1 MASFTKMLSFT
12 YKRFFTGNYNLLLM
26 FLVMIFT
33 FRPYNPSLLYFGI
46 WKIFLTATLMS
57 AIFNCEHTKWVKT
70 TISFLAIPSL
80 ILTWLDL
87 FIDSDMIVISFAF
100 FTILFIFVCTTSI
113 LYDVVLRARVTLE
126 TLRGVICAY
135 FLVAFMFSYIYFLIE
150 YVAPGS
156 FTINSKIIP
165 AFPHPYYLAQMLY
178 LSFITLLTIGFG
190 DIVPVKDMGQTAV
203 VLEGIVGQFY
213 IAILVSRL
221 VAVYSFN
228 SNKHLLETLENDI
241 RNCQK

>member
-1 MASFTKMLSFT
+1 M
-12 YKRFFTGNYNLLLM
+12 
-26 FLVMIFT
+26 
-33 FRPYNPSLLYFGI
+33 
-46 WKIFLTATLMS
+46 TLIL
-57 AIFNCEHTKWVKT
+57 AIFNCEHTKWVKAI
-70 TISFLAIPSL
+70 ISFLAIPSL

-87 FIDSDMIVISFAF
+87 FSDQSIIVISFAF

-113 LYDVVLRARVTLE
+113 LYDVLLKAKVTLE

-150 YVAPGS
+150 YIEPAS
-156 FTINSKIIP
+156 FNINGKIIP
-165 AFPHPYYLAQMLY
+165 IFPYPYYLAQMLY

-203 VLEGIVGQFY
+203 VLEGIIGQFY

-221 VAVYSFN
+221 VGIYSFN
-228 SNKHLLETLENDI
+228 SNKRLLERLEKDI
-241 RNCQK
+241 RDWKIKP